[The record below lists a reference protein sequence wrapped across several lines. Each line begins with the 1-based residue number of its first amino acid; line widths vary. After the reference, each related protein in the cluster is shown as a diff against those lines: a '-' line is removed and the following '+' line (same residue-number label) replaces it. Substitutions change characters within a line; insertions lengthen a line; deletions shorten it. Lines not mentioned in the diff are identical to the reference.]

1 MRINKNAYLKD
12 FTDLDHNVMDIKE
25 WDDFTC
31 DIVTS
36 DKYHDL
42 CHKIIYL
49 EDLESIL
56 EMYDD
61 EPKKTKYLNSILNI
75 MRNKDLEFIIL

>member
-12 FTDLDHNVMDIKE
+12 FTDLYHNVMDIKE
-25 WDDFTC
+25 CDLFTC
-31 DIVTS
+31 DVVAS
-36 DKYHDL
+36 DSNDL

-49 EDLESIL
+49 EDLESML

-61 EPKKTKYLNSILNI
+61 EPEKTKYLNAILNI
-75 MRNKDLEFIIL
+75 MRNKKLEFIIL

>member
-25 WDDFTC
+25 CDLFTC
-31 DIVTS
+31 DVVAS
-36 DKYHDL
+36 DSNDL

-49 EDLESIL
+49 EDLESML

-61 EPKKTKYLNSILNI
+61 EPEKTKYLNAILNI
-75 MRNKDLEFIIL
+75 MRNKKLEFIIL

>member
-12 FTDLDHNVMDIKE
+12 FTYLDHNVMDIKE
-25 WDDFTC
+25 CDLFTC
-31 DIVTS
+31 DVVAS
-36 DKYHDL
+36 DSNDL

-49 EDLESIL
+49 EDLESML

-61 EPKKTKYLNSILNI
+61 EPEKTKYLNAILNI
-75 MRNKDLEFIIL
+75 MRNKKLEFIIL

>member
-1 MRINKNAYLKD
+1 MRIDKSAYLKD
-12 FTDLDHNVMDIKE
+12 FTDLDHNIMDIKE
-25 WDDFTC
+25 CDLFTC
-31 DIVTS
+31 DISLS
-36 DKYHDL
+36 DSNDL

-75 MRNKDLEFIIL
+75 MRNKDIEFIIL

>member
-25 WDDFTC
+25 CDLFTC
-31 DIVTS
+31 DLVTS
-36 DKYHDL
+36 DNHDL
-42 CHKIIYL
+42 CHKVIYL
-49 EDLESIL
+49 GDLASML

-61 EPKKTKYLNSILNI
+61 EPKKTKYLNAILNI
-75 MRNKDLEFIIL
+75 MRNEDLEFIIL